1 MGALSRK
8 TFWALIV
15 PVLLVSAL
23 YSTVFAQ
30 HKAVTPE
37 ELARRAEVVAVG
49 RVADLK
55 SEWVDGNSRII
66 TRVTLAVSEYLKG
79 GDGAAK
85 NVTIV
90 TLFFNDT
97 ATTEIYTHVPTFRP
111 NENVVVFLEKKDAA
125 DYVVSGGTQGKY
137 NIESDP
143 ETGQA
148 IVAGKKS
155 LKDFSEAV
163 KRAAQQ

>member
-8 TFWALIV
+8 TCWALFV
-15 PVLLVSAL
+15 PVLLVSAF
-23 YSTVFAQ
+23 SSAVFAQ
-30 HKAVTPE
+30 HKSVTPE
-37 ELARRAEVVAVG
+37 ELARRAEVIAVG

-90 TLFFNDT
+90 TLGG
-97 ATTEIYTHVPTFRP
+97 EIGEVGELYTHVATFRP
-111 NENVVVFLEKKDAA
+111 NENVIVFLEKKDAA

-137 NIESDP
+137 NIERDP